1 MSNEIVIFQSGVSEQ
16 KGYVLAAKPKKF
28 RLPKRFFSFLITLP
42 VIVILYIVSPLII
55 GEIRYHLV
63 VKKQP
68 EVIQS
73 KFRYVL
79 SPNDNEME
87 LIIPK
92 IAVRTKVLAN
102 IDPNKEESYNSIL
115 SNKAAHALG
124 SSLPGQKGLI
134 YLFGHSTNSIFN
146 LDFFNP
152 VFYSVKNLEKN
163 DQIAIL
169 YQGKVY
175 TYQINEKKIVEADDL
190 TDLKA
195 EPNEEKLILQTC
207 WPPGTSWKRL
217 LLIANPITWQA
228 KIYRV

>member
-1 MSNEIVIFQSGVSEQ
+1 MDKEIVIFQSGSASN
-16 KGYVLAAKPKKF
+16 GYVLVAKPEKRQLPKLPKKF
-28 RLPKRFFSFLITLP
+28 YSYLIALP
-42 VIVILYIVSPLII
+42 VIILLYVVSPLII

-63 VKKQP
+63 VEKKPQ
-68 EVIQS
+68 VIES

-102 IDPNKEESYNSIL
+102 IDPAKEEEYNTIL

-146 LDFFNP
+146 VNFFNP
-152 VFYSVKNLEKN
+152 VFYSVKNLEKG
-163 DQIAIL
+163 DQITLL
-169 YQGKVY
+169 YQGKLY
-175 TYQINEKKIVEADDL
+175 NYQINEKKIVEADDL
-190 TDLKA
+190 TDLRA
-195 EPNEEKLILQTC
+195 EKDEEKLILQTC

-217 LLIANPITWQA
+217 LLIANPIT
-228 KIYRV
+228 